1 MCLDGGFVQ
10 GGLSVQEENV
20 PVLHMPAHLGQGRE
34 QKGDQRQLQYHY
46 NYSGNSPPTGLS
58 VASVSCFI
66 QLNKGGIFSLEQNPR
81 IL

>member
-1 MCLDGGFVQ
+1 MCLDGRFVQ

-20 PVLHMPAHLGQGRE
+20 PILHMPAHLGQESE
-34 QKGDQRQLQYHY
+34 QRGDQRQLQHHY
-46 NYSGNSPPTGLS
+46 NYSGNSPPPGLS

-66 QLNKGGIFSLEQNPR
+66 QLNKGEIFSLEQNSR